1 MKPFRDVWIGLL
13 DAEGNEP
20 TAESYKRMPCRL
32 LLGPGM
38 YLNARAVEI
47 GPLCKEW
54 GLMESMAVFGSSG
67 SRKPMASLL
76 MKVKFPD
83 PSRFQPDDTI
93 RYEAGQISMS
103 ITLERKPLTPGELN

>member
-20 TAESYKRMPCRL
+20 TADSYNRVPFRL
-32 LLGPGM
+32 LLGPGI
-38 YLNARAVEI
+38 YINARPVEI

-54 GLMESMAVFGSSG
+54 GRMEMMAVFGSAG
-67 SRKPMASLL
+67 SRKPLASLI

-83 PSRFQPDDTI
+83 PSRFQPDDFI
-93 RYEAGQISMS
+93 RWEAGQITISL
-103 ITLERKPLTPGELN
+103 TLERKPLTPGDLN